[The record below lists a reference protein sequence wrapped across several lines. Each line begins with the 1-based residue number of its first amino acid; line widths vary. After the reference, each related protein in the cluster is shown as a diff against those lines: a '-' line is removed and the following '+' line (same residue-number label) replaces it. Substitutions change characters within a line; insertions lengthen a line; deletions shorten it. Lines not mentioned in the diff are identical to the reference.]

1 MSSKLLL
8 LTVDQ
13 AAEALNCG
21 RAHIYNLAKRGE
33 VPVVK
38 LGRAIRVPRAW
49 IEEKVAQAT
58 RDWETQRTDGHG
70 HAAAVDSDG

>member
-1 MSSKLLL
+1 MSNKLLL

-33 VPVVK
+33 IPIVR
-38 LGRAIRVPRAW
+38 LGRALRVPKEWVEQR
-49 IEEKVAQAT
+49 VAQAT
-58 RDWETQRTDGHG
+58 RDWETRED
-70 HAAAVDSDG
+70 